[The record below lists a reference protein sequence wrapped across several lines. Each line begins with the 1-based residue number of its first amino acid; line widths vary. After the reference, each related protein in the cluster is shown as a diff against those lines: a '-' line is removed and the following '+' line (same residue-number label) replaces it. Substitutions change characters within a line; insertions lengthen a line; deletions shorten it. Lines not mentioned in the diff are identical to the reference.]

1 MPVSEVVL
9 ADTPEG
15 LGRALDLLD
24 DLAVVGIDVERAD
37 WDRYWRAAALIQ
49 VGGAGRVA
57 LVDPLLLPDL
67 ADLDRFLA
75 DRICVLHA
83 MENDLGP
90 LATVGITPPRLEDTS
105 LAASMLGLPLGL
117 ESLLRDLLG
126 VELAGDKAAMQRAD
140 WEARPLPEDMRA
152 YAAGDVADLPELWT
166 VLEQRLHQAG
176 RWDWY
181 RQEVEVVSAQPPAE
195 ERRDWTRTKGLG
207 RLDPAARARLRA
219 LWDTREE
226 LARTTNTAPS
236 RIAGDKLLVDLAVH
250 PPVSTGELGRRGIRR
265 AAVRTWGSALLA
277 AIGTA
282 QVALVEPLLGRTRA
296 GRAPTDADRAV
307 VDGLRVLRT
316 ERAEELGVDPGVLCP
331 SRTLMGA
338 VLADPVTPA
347 ALRDALGLRPWQWEQ
362 LGWVFCQALELDG
375 EGLPPPPEPAVPAR
389 PLPETAN
396 G

>member
-1 MPVSEVVL
+1 MPPSQVVL

-15 LGRALDLLD
+15 LGRALELLD
-24 DLAVVGIDVERAD
+24 DLAVVGVDVERAD

-49 VGGAGRVA
+49 VGGAGKVA

-67 ADLDRFLA
+67 GDLDRFLA
-75 DRICVLHA
+75 DRTCVLHA

-90 LATVGITPPRLEDTS
+90 LGTVGIRPPRLEDTS
-105 LAASMLGLPLGL
+105 LAATMLGLPLGL

-126 VELAGDKAAMQRAD
+126 VELQGDKGAMQRAD
-140 WEARPLPEDMRA
+140 WEARPLPEDMQA

-166 VLEQRLHQAG
+166 QLETRLHAAG

-250 PPVSTGELGRRGIRR
+250 PPLSTGELGRRGVRR

-307 VDGLRVLRT
+307 VDRLRALRT
-316 ERAEELGVDPGVLCP
+316 ERAEALGLDPGVLCP

-338 VLADPVTPA
+338 VLADPASPA
-347 ALRDALGLRPWQWEQ
+347 ALRDALGMRPWQWEQ
-362 LGWVFCQALELDG
+362 LGWVFCEALELDG
-375 EGLPPPPEPAVPAR
+375 EDKPPSPAHVDPVAT
-389 PLPETAN
+389 LPETAH

>member
-9 ADTPEG
+9 ADTPEA

-24 DLAVVGIDVERAD
+24 DLPLVGVDVERAD

-67 ADLDRFLA
+67 SDLDRFLA
-75 DRICVLHA
+75 DRTCILHA

-90 LATVGITPPRLEDTS
+90 LDTVGIKPPRLEDTS
-105 LAASMLGLPLGL
+105 LAAAMLGLPLGL

-126 VELAGDKAAMQRAD
+126 VELAGDKGAMQRAD
-140 WEARPLPEDMRA
+140 WEARPLPEAMRA
-152 YAAGDVADLPELWT
+152 YAAGDVADLPELWSA
-166 VLEQRLHQAG
+166 LEARLHAAG

-181 RQEVEVVSAQPPAE
+181 RQEVEVIRALPPAE

-250 PPVSTGELGRRGIRR
+250 PPVSTRELGRRGIRR

-282 QVALVEPLLGRTRA
+282 QVAIVEPLLGRSRA
-296 GRAPTDADRAV
+296 GRPPTDADRAL
-307 VDGLRVLRT
+307 VDRLRALRT
-316 ERAEELGVDPGVLCP
+316 ERAEALGLDPGVLCP

-338 VLADPVTPA
+338 VLADPATPA
-347 ALRDALGLRPWQWEQ
+347 ALRDGLGLRPWQWEQ
-362 LGWVFCQALELDG
+362 LGSAFCEALGLDG
-375 EGLPPPPEPAVPAR
+375 EGRPPSPDHAVPAA
-389 PLPETAN
+389 PLSETAH

>member
-1 MPVSEVVL
+1 MPPSQVVL

-15 LGRALDLLD
+15 LGRALEMLD
-24 DLAVVGIDVERAD
+24 DLAVVGVDVERAD

-49 VGGAGRVA
+49 VGGAGKVA

-67 ADLDRFLA
+67 GDLDRFLA
-75 DRICVLHA
+75 DRTCVLHA

-90 LATVGITPPRLEDTS
+90 LGTVGIRPPRLEDTS
-105 LAASMLGLPLGL
+105 LAATMLGLPLGL

-126 VELAGDKAAMQRAD
+126 VELAGDKGAMQRAD
-140 WEARPLPEDMRA
+140 WEARPLPEDMQA
-152 YAAGDVADLPELWT
+152 YAAGDVADLPELWAQ
-166 VLEQRLHQAG
+166 LETRLHAAG

-250 PPVSTGELGRRGIRR
+250 PPLSTGELGRRGVRR

-307 VDGLRVLRT
+307 VDRLRALRT
-316 ERAEELGVDPGVLCP
+316 ERAEALGLDPGVLCP

-338 VLADPVTPA
+338 VLADPASPA
-347 ALRDALGLRPWQWEQ
+347 ALRDALGMRPWQWEQ
-362 LGWVFCQALELDG
+362 LGWVFCEALELDG
-375 EGLPPPPEPAVPAR
+375 EDKPPSPAPVDPVVT
-389 PLPETAN
+389 LPETAH